1 MKKEI
6 FKVKQTNPKIYAN
19 FLITLS
25 PHNNFKTSAE
35 AWQNHSNR
43 KKILNTVNLFQIFFG
58 ILNMRKKNK
67 NDILNLNLNSYYP

>member
-6 FKVKQTNPKIYAN
+6 FKVKRTNPKIYAN

-43 KKILNTVNLFQIFFG
+43 ENFEH
-58 ILNMRKKNK
+58 RKFVSNFLWNFKYEEK
-67 NDILNLNLNSYYP
+67 E